1 MTNEHDDRISNLR
14 RVNDLLQQALQQTQ
28 ALLRQAELENRESGQ
43 DNEPDKITPAVPP
56 SA

>member
-1 MTNEHDDRISNLR
+1 MTNEHDDRIANLR
-14 RVNDLLQQALQQTQ
+14 RVNDLLQQALQQTR

-43 DNEPDKITPAVPP
+43 DNDPDKVTPAVPP